1 MIDVK
6 LIRMMTGEE
15 VITELLEESDDKITI
30 KNALVVIPTQQGG
43 VGFAPWASVIDME
56 KPELEI
62 SKNFVIYIA
71 PVNDQVTKKYNE
83 IFGSKLTIPEE
94 KRLIL

>member
-6 LIRMMTGEE
+6 LIRVMTGEE
-15 VITELLEESDDKITI
+15 IIAEFISETDNTVTI

-62 SKNFVIYIA
+62 SKNFLIYIA
-71 PVNDQVTKKYNE
+71 PVQDQVVKKYNE
-83 IFGSKLTIPEE
+83 IFGSKLSIPEQ
-94 KRLIL
+94 KKLIL

>member
-15 VITELLEESDDKITI
+15 IITEIVSEDDSHVTI
-30 KNALVVIPTQQGG
+30 KNALVVIPQGQG
-43 VGFAPWASVIDME
+43 VGFAPWASVIDMD
-56 KPELEI
+56 KPEIKI
-62 SKNFVIYIA
+62 SRNFLIYIVD
-71 PVNDQVTKKYNE
+71 VNNQVRGKYNE